1 LIRKQAKKAVSALI
15 EMKRIFE
22 NYAGRNGRMWNN
34 TMVRNGA
41 AMEEL
46 LILLE
51 MIGTAAFAVSGALTA
66 LRHKTDLLGVIML
79 GILTATGGGVI
90 RDLLLGNVPPSAFTD
105 SKYVFASALT
115 SAVIFIIAKINT
127 DHHTAFDSGRHR
139 TQLFIMDTVG
149 LSVFTAAGVLIAWEM
164 FPDNGYLCVFSGVV
178 SGVGGGLIRDIVV
191 NELPYIF
198 SRHIYAVASMAGG
211 ITEILLLDHIS
222 QNAAAIAAAAVI
234 ILIRIASA
242 RYHLNLP
249 KIEGFEE
256 RDSHD

>member
-1 LIRKQAKKAVSALI
+1 
-15 EMKRIFE
+15 MKNIFE

-90 RDLLLGNVPPSAFTD
+90 RDLLLGNIPPSAFTD

-222 QNAAAIAAAAVI
+222 QKAAAIAAAAVI

-249 KIEGFEE
+249 KIEAFEE

>member
-1 LIRKQAKKAVSALI
+1 
-15 EMKRIFE
+15 
-22 NYAGRNGRMWNN
+22 MWNN
-34 TMVRNGA
+34 TRVRNGVD
-41 AMEEL
+41 MEEL

-90 RDLLLGNVPPSAFTD
+90 RDLLLGNVPPPAFTD
-105 SKYVFASALT
+105 SKYVLAAAVT
-115 SAVIFIIAKINT
+115 SAIIFIAAKNNT

-139 TQLFIMDTVG
+139 TQLFIMDTIG
-149 LSVFTAAGVLIAWEM
+149 LAVFTAAGVIIAWEM
-164 FPDNGYLCVFSGVV
+164 FPENGYLCVFSGVV

-211 ITEILLLDHIS
+211 ITEILLLDRVS
-222 QNAAAIAAAAVI
+222 QKTAAIAAAAVI
-234 ILIRIASA
+234 IVIRFASA

-249 KIEGFEE
+249 KIEAFEE
-256 RDSHD
+256 RSDND

>member
-1 LIRKQAKKAVSALI
+1 
-15 EMKRIFE
+15 MKNIFE

-222 QNAAAIAAAAVI
+222 QKAAAIAAAAVI

-249 KIEGFEE
+249 KIEAFEE
-256 RDSHD
+256 RDGHD